1 MPSPLLNAGAQLDGV
16 GENKYAP
23 LHVNRW
29 WTGLWTNRSLLR
41 DAASTYL
48 IEKFYAGARFES
60 MVDGQ
65 NIEISPRLTPTR
77 RPGNSQYNSQIFP
90 AIKDFYAFRNFNTR
104 TFAESIQVIADT
116 ASVVYDATGPS
127 TKTVILNKAAGAG
140 QTSFQSIGNT
150 LYMADGVDLKKFI
163 AKDRWQA
170 NTKYNIGD
178 VVVDSNGNLQKAVAW
193 FFETT
198 SSVQVAA
205 NQVTFTVPN
214 IFNAADFQNFVGFQ
228 IIAIGL
234 VGANFLNNQ
243 TLTISSVTGTT
254 LVTAPYFHPNYG
266 PAADGGSL
274 WATPEFSVPLP
285 FTTGISGNTE
295 TSWASTVGTY
305 TADFEVLW
313 VCVGPPVIDW
323 QPIGPVNAPVVS
335 NVPNTN
341 LGTPWVA
348 NTFYNPSLL
357 IIDSNNNLQL
367 LTTAGQ
373 TAGSVPIWSAVVAAT
388 TTDGTAVWTCKGTSV
403 RQTSHAYVIGD
414 YIQVTFTIIVIR
426 HFRDPE
432 THQVED
438 EEVVL
443 GPYTNSFK
451 CTTAGTSSATA
462 TGNLKWSNG
471 KGSKLQDG
479 TVVWTNQGNSIT
491 RTVAATSATNIGNSL
506 LASLDQQI
514 VDANGNFQNLSGAGK
529 SGTVAPT
536 WSTAIGTG
544 TTDNQAVWVNGGPAT
559 AANTLPWVYG
569 FGFKNSIT
577 ESTSES
583 SPKSIAII
591 LAVTS
596 YISIS
601 GDGDPNWAT
610 DGIDTI
616 QIYRSTLNHTDLF
629 LLDEIP
635 APANGGP
642 WSYLDN
648 TPDPPDPNSILD
660 EFISA
665 DVNGINAPPP
675 AGMVGLSYYLSRMWG
690 IVGEFAYYSSSPQQS
705 VGVNT
710 DNWPGNNFFQF
721 PSTVTKLFPSPT
733 GMIFF
738 TNQGLYLS
746 AGTDGNGNPSQPIP
760 FLDTIGLLSPN
771 CFTVNGS
778 NPMIFTADRQ
788 LINLDPGSGVS
799 RIGFPI
805 EDQLQTFD
813 PTGSYVTW
821 HTAGSDQAAYISNG
835 TGMWFRLN
843 LTPAPETGSYTWS
856 PRAQLVGGGSCVK
869 SIETSPGVRDLLI
882 GPNASFFTG
891 SSRHILKRDF
901 GTRLDDG
908 VAYPADFTVGC
919 IVFAQPGQAAE
930 IAFITTEELRAG
942 SQVTPA
948 ILADELFGTFEAMSN
963 PVNDPP
969 WATPSNSVYS
979 SRWYFDSVRT
989 PGWMRYLQIKFSWPA
1004 EDAANELYTYSPVA
1018 ALHSD
1023 PGN

>member
-1 MPSPLLNAGAQLDGV
+1 M
-16 GENKYAP
+16 
-23 LHVNRW
+23 
-29 WTGLWTNRSLLR
+29 
-41 DAASTYL
+41 
-48 IEKFYAGARFES
+48 
-60 MVDGQ
+60 
-65 NIEISPRLTPTR
+65 
-77 RPGNSQYNSQIFP
+77 
-90 AIKDFYAFRNFNTR
+90 
-104 TFAESIQVIADT
+104 ADT

-127 TKTVILNKAAGAG
+127 TKTAIINKAAGAG
-140 QTSFQSIGNT
+140 QTSFQSVGNT
-150 LYMADGVDLKKFI
+150 LYMGDGIDLKKWVVQ
-163 AKDRWQA
+163 DRWLPST
-170 NTKYNIGD
+170 NYTVGN
-178 VVVDSNGNLQKAVAW
+178 VTVDSNSNAEVAIAAALAV
-193 FFETT
+193 T
-198 SSVQVAA
+198 SISIKIDTNTMIVTFANQSSAGVLVIPIGTVVYFGFGTFTAA
-205 NQVTFTVPN
+205 NYIPLVVTSYTFDAIIGPQ
-214 IFNAADFQNFVGFQ
+214 NAYTIKVAF
-228 IIAIGL
+228 
-234 VGANFLNNQ
+234 AN
-243 TLTISSVTGTT
+243 
-254 LVTAPYFHPNYG
+254 ANYG
-266 PAADGGSL
+266 PTVDTGSIF
-274 WATPEFSVPLP
+274 AP
-285 FTTGISGNTE
+285 ISGLSTTNGPIAGTG
-295 TSWASTVGTY
+295 TSSSSEPTWIMGHGV
-305 TADFEVLW
+305 TADNSLIW
-313 VCVGPPVIDW
+313 SWSGPLVMDW

-367 LTTAGQ
+367 LTTAGT
-373 TAGSVPIWSAVVAAT
+373 TAGAVPVWSGIVGAT
-388 TTDGTAVWTCKGTSV
+388 TVDGSAAWVCKGPSA
-403 RQTSHAYVIGD
+403 RQASHAYALGD
-414 YIQVTFTIIVIR
+414 RIQVTFTIIVIR
-426 HFRDPE
+426 HVRDPE
-432 THQVED
+432 THRSED
-438 EEVVL
+438 EEFVL

-451 CTTAGTSSATA
+451 CTTAGASSATA

-506 LASLDQQI
+506 LVSLDQQI

-529 SGTVAPT
+529 SGAVAPT
-536 WSTAIGTG
+536 WATAVGAG
-544 TTDNQAVWVNGGPAT
+544 TTDNQAIWVNGGPAT
-559 AANTLPWVYG
+559 APQTLPWVYG
-569 FGFKNSIT
+569 FAFKNSIT
-577 ESTSES
+577 RSVSES

-591 LAVTS
+591 LAATS

-690 IVGEFAYYSSSPQQS
+690 IVGEFVYYSSSPQQS
-705 VGVNT
+705 IGVNT

-821 HTAGSDQAAYISNG
+821 HTSGSDQAAYISNG
-835 TGMWFRLN
+835 TGLWFRLN

-856 PRAQLVGGGSCVK
+856 PRAQIVGGGSCVK

-882 GPNASFFTG
+882 GPSSSFFPG
-891 SSRHILKRDF
+891 SSTHILKRDF
-901 GTRLDDG
+901 TTRLDNG
-908 VAYPADFTVGC
+908 VAYLADFAVGC

-942 SQVTPA
+942 SQVLPA
-948 ILADELFGTFEAMSN
+948 ILADEISGSFEPMSN

-969 WATPSNSVYS
+969 WAAASNSVIS

-1004 EDAANELYTYSPVA
+1004 EDAANELYTYSPIA